1 MKFFSY
7 ILLFTFIFIFSFY
20 NISAEINYSST
31 TKYYKTIGM
40 PSNYKLNTNKSDNH
54 IFTTEI
60 TKEEYEAFDENC
72 IIKNGT
78 IETTYKKLTSIIEK
92 KDTGYRYK
100 AILTWENMPKTRSYD
115 IIGIYY
121 NNDLSIKN
129 DFVYFLQEYCNKNN
143 VCSSNNNHYLKIF
156 SNSCGAS
163 FKLPDSDLKS
173 LKQTLYFDVIK
184 NSSKVIN
191 SQKIISDYAHA
202 IKNINMNNSKKYS
215 INNNGLIIDDAI
227 SSYYDDINGAITI
240 LNKEW

>member
-1 MKFFSY
+1 
-7 ILLFTFIFIFSFY
+7 
-20 NISAEINYSST
+20 
-31 TKYYKTIGM
+31 
-40 PSNYKLNTNKSDNH
+40 
-54 IFTTEI
+54 
-60 TKEEYEAFDENC
+60 
-72 IIKNGT
+72 
-78 IETTYKKLTSIIEK
+78 
-92 KDTGYRYK
+92 
-100 AILTWENMPKTRSYD
+100 MPKTRSYD

-121 NNDLSIKN
+121 NNDVSIKN

-143 VCSSNNNHYLKIF
+143 VCSSNNNHYLRKF

-184 NSSKVIN
+184 NSSKIIN

-227 SSYYDDINGAITI
+227 SFYYDDINGAITI

>member
-100 AILTWENMPKTRSYD
+100 AILT
-115 IIGIYY
+115 
-121 NNDLSIKN
+121 
-129 DFVYFLQEYCNKNN
+129 
-143 VCSSNNNHYLKIF
+143 
-156 SNSCGAS
+156 
-163 FKLPDSDLKS
+163 
-173 LKQTLYFDVIK
+173 
-184 NSSKVIN
+184 
-191 SQKIISDYAHA
+191 
-202 IKNINMNNSKKYS
+202 
-215 INNNGLIIDDAI
+215 
-227 SSYYDDINGAITI
+227 
-240 LNKEW
+240 